1 MRCVAAL
8 APNKP
13 RLTIERCTVDQFM
26 KIGPSPNLDSIGRN
40 IIALNSRYENPESE
54 QIFTG
59 HLIWIVVAL

>member
-1 MRCVAAL
+1 MHCVAAL
-8 APNKP
+8 ANNKP
-13 RLTIERCTVDQFM
+13 WLVIDCRFVDQFM

-59 HLIWIVVAL
+59 HLIWIVAAL